1 MKHYK
6 DEDWAKQLLPG
17 GNRLINLS
25 TGEEE
30 IMQPISKMYDCE
42 LKDFSER
49 ERAFTATA
57 STETPDRDKD
67 ILRANGWK
75 LKNYRKNP
83 VVLWG
88 HDANALPIAKAKEVK
103 VDNGKL
109 IFRPQFATAEQNP
122 FAEQVF
128 QMFKAGFLRAFSV
141 RFDPIEWTDIK
152 QDDDDKTNNIFYRT
166 PRDYTSQELLEI
178 SAVNIPANP
187 EALKS
192 PAMHDFIV
200 KSYMAS
206 NIKLFPQYDFTK
218 NTKPEFECEC
228 IECGHKM
235 TTDKHCKDIKCPEC
249 GGQMRRAERPGPGH
263 ASFDFTD
270 DLKEKRE
277 KLEKLLRDKEL
288 RKAEQSMDDE
298 IANLENEIAA
308 EKSIEE
314 LQNKLNELQ
323 VGITGLVKK

>member
-6 DEDWAKQLLPG
+6 DEDWAKQLLSG
-17 GNRLINLS
+17 GNKLINLS

-206 NIKLFPQYDFTK
+206 NIKLFPGVDIPK
-218 NTKPEFECEC
+218 ADK
-228 IECGHKM
+228 IENLAK
-235 TTDKHCKDIKCPEC
+235 TE
-249 GGQMRRAERPGPGH
+249 
-263 ASFDFTD
+263 FDFTD
-270 DLKEKRE
+270 ELKEKRE
-277 KLEKLLRDKEL
+277 KLENLLREKEL
-288 RKAEQSMDDE
+288 KKAEQSIDIE
-298 IANLENEIAA
+298 IANLEKEIAA

-314 LQNKLNELQ
+314 LQNKLNILQ